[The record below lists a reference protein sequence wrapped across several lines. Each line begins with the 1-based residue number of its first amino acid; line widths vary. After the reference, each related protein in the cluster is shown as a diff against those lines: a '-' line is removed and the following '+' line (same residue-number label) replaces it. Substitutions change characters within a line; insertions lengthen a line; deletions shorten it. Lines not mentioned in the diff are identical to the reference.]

1 MRTCARDGCNNP
13 VTSKHASARYCS
25 DACKSAQWRAD
36 AGYRVVGVR
45 KACQTPKKRRRQSGM
60 QVSWAKAVQTLAG
73 VLQNW
78 DMDGEEAE
86 AEAARILRGAL
97 SDKQRARLDARDA
110 Q

>member
-1 MRTCARDGCNNP
+1 MRTCARDGCPNP
-13 VTSKHASARYCS
+13 VTSRHASARYCS

-60 QVSWAKAVQTLAG
+60 QVSWAKAVAIL
-73 VLQNW
+73 
-78 DMDGEEAE
+78 EAE
-86 AEAARILRGAL
+86 YTDKGLVAEDAHASAVWLLRNAL
-97 SDKQRARLDARDA
+97 SDKQRARLDARDG